1 MTSSGPRRAARLLA
15 LTLAPVFSTLVL
27 ASPALAA
34 PNPAA
39 PLQTGG
45 QDKDAARP
53 ATGGLDG
60 FSLSPR
66 GTTPQGTQTP
76 VPTPPAP
83 RIVLPGQ
90 SAPAATPTPAP
101 TPRAT
106 PSPRATP
113 RPAPSPTPSPVATP
127 TPIASPEP
135 PATRL
140 PDRESPA
147 VTPSEP
153 DMTLA
158 NGQEPT
164 PAIAAPGTTAP
175 EQQAEADRG
184 LPFWA
189 LLIGVGL
196 GALAIGIWLGR
207 RGRPV
212 PALPA
217 PAPKTAEDRPEPMV
231 AATAVPAAAATPPA
245 PRQPAPPPLPPEP
258 SFLAITAK
266 PLRVG
271 LNMLSA
277 TIEAEVTVHNS
288 GATPIGRVAVDLR
301 LLSAHAGLDGEL
313 VDLARQPQG
322 RPIVPAFALAPGE
335 TRTVRGVTA
344 LPREAIHV
352 IDAAG
357 RPMFVP
363 ILAAAAHTDWG
374 VARCAYAVGLERVD
388 SAKLSPIWLDQP
400 GRMFD
405 QVAARPHVMR
415 G

>member
-15 LTLAPVFSTLVL
+15 LTLVPVL
-27 ASPALAA
+27 APL
-34 PNPAA
+34 PAA
-39 PLQTGG
+39 AVPFQTTS
-45 QDKDAARP
+45 QDNDAARP
-53 ATGGLDG
+53 STGGLDG

-66 GTTPQGTQTP
+66 SSTPQTTATP
-76 VPTPPAP
+76 VPTPPTP
-83 RIVLPGQ
+83 RLVLPSQ
-90 SAPAATPTPAP
+90 AAPQATPTATPTPRAAPTPRP

-106 PSPRATP
+106 PTP
-113 RPAPSPTPSPVATP
+113 TPSPTPVETP
-127 TPIASPEP
+127 APAPSPEP

-140 PDRESPA
+140 PDRDAAPVSSDVSGVDG
-147 VTPSEP
+147 VTITN
-153 DMTLA
+153 D
-158 NGQEPT
+158 QT
-164 PAIAAPGTTAP
+164 PAIAAPGTAAP

-184 LPFWA
+184 LPFWPM
-189 LLIGVGL
+189 LIGTGL
-196 GALAIGIWLGR
+196 AALAIGIWLGR
-207 RGRPV
+207 RTRKA

-217 PAPKTAEDRPEPMV
+217 PAPRTAADDAEPPR
-231 AATAVPAAAATPPA
+231 PAAPVPDLAA
-245 PRQPAPPPLPPEP
+245 RIPAPPPQPAAPTLPPEP
-258 SFLAITAK
+258 SFLRVEAR
-266 PLRVG
+266 PVRVG

-301 LLSAHAGLDGEL
+301 LLSAHAGLDGQLIEL
-313 VDLARQPQG
+313 AHQPQG
-322 RPIVPAFALAPGE
+322 RPIVPPFALAPGE
-335 TRTVRGVTA
+335 SRTVRGVTA

-374 VARCAYAVGLERVD
+374 MARCAYAVGLERVD
-388 SAKLSPIWLDQP
+388 STKLSPIWLDQP
-400 GRMFD
+400 GRMYD